1 MELYGRNQGSEI
13 DHSATQW
20 GETGLEE
27 SMWRLGISGQEA
39 YPERPGV
46 SDCVY
51 YMRTGSCGFG
61 TRCRYNHPRDRAAVV
76 VASRLVGGDYPERPG
91 ELSCQGEKEC
101 SYYLSTGQCKFGR
114 TCKFHHPQP
123 AGMSMPA
130 AAPPFYPTVQ
140 PPSLPLTEQASGSSP
155 SYRVT
160 RPPLVPGSFVPGS
173 YGPVLLSPGVV
184 PMPGWGSYSGSVQP
198 GLSPGAQTAGA
209 SVYGVTSR
217 PGLAG
222 SYHNLPT
229 SMGQSGSSVNEH
241 SFPERPGEPEC
252 QYYLKTGS
260 CKFGASCR
268 FHHPPDRAA
277 ACFLGPLGLPLRPL
291 AVFTHPFHTAAI
303 DNPDKRSF
311 IAKSLCNFH
320 HGVIRKPIC
329 ILNACIL
336 NAQGTQPCTFYLQ
349 NGYCKFG
356 TTCKFDHPV
365 GMMNY
370 SPSASSLAE
379 MPVSPYLGGSMS
391 AILPSPSP
399 SSMSLRPE
407 YSIPSQSG
415 NGSIGSTSTLT
426 PSISDHRT
434 GGQSTAL
441 LASGH

>member
-13 DHSATQW
+13 DHPATQW

-61 TRCRYNHPRDRAAVV
+61 SRCRYNHPRDRAAVV
-76 VASRLVGGDYPERPG
+76 VASRLVGGEYPERPG
-91 ELSCQGEKEC
+91 ELSCQYYLKTGTCKFGATCKFNHPRNAGGSLTDAPLNYHGLPLRPGEKEC

-123 AGMSMPA
+123 AGMPMPA

-140 PPSLPLTEQASGSSP
+140 PPSLPITEQASGSST
-155 SYRVT
+155 SYRAT

-173 YGPVLLSPGVV
+173 YGPMLLSPGVV

-198 GLSPGAQTAGA
+198 ALSPGAQTAGA
-209 SVYGVTSR
+209 SVYGVTPR
-217 PGLAG
+217 HALPG
-222 SYHNLPT
+222 SYPNLPT
-229 SMGQSGSSVNEH
+229 SIGQSASSVKEF

-277 ACFLGPLGLPLRPL
+277 ACFLGPLGLPLRP
-291 AVFTHPFHTAAI
+291 
-303 DNPDKRSF
+303 
-311 IAKSLCNFH
+311 
-320 HGVIRKPIC
+320 
-329 ILNACIL
+329 
-336 NAQGTQPCTFYLQ
+336 GTQPCTFYMQ

-379 MPVSPYLGGSMS
+379 MPISPYLGGSMS

-426 PSISDHRT
+426 SSISDHRT
-434 GGQSTAL
+434 GGQSTVL